1 MLYSKGEAGQADHP
15 ADHAAG
21 GAIVPSDEAR
31 VQQLRR
37 IMDGREWIGM
47 DLDEA
52 RLAAREWIGD
62 SSQSIQ
68 PGIVLATGTEAGQ
81 ADHPADHEAGGAI
94 VASDEARVAAI
105 EEEWER
111 QLTCE
116 EEAAELEAAF
126 EAGAKAA
133 REWIGVA
140 ANREWIGMARELI
153 GMAAREGD
161 KDLKQ
166 ELKQDLRQE
175 LKLPGVVSLVC
186 L

>member
-1 MLYSKGEAGQADHP
+1 MPSGGTVMTRHDDDYDLWMLNEGTS
-15 ADHAAG
+15 
-21 GAIVPSDEAR
+21 
-31 VQQLRR
+31 
-37 IMDGREWIGM
+37 
-47 DLDEA
+47 
-52 RLAAREWIGD
+52 D

-116 EEAAELEAAF
+116 EEAAEFEAAF
-126 EAGAKAA
+126 EAGVKAA
-133 REWIGVA
+133 REW
-140 ANREWIGMARELI
+140 I